1 MKQNIYQHNLRLN
14 LHRQDDLELHRA
26 LMNFD
31 SNKYKS
37 KNDFLKIKA
46 LESIRADDNE
56 KKKGIG
62 SELYPE
68 YVTDKALEQRLEKVV
83 ADVLKELSVWL
94 IKTLASGRYAPI
106 ENGKNV
112 GKTQDKFIDRYRKND
127 EDYK

>member
-14 LHRQDDLELHRA
+14 LNRQDDLDLHRA

-46 LESIRADDNE
+46 LEAIRVDNDE

-62 SELYPE
+62 AGLYPE
-68 YVTDKALEQRLEKVV
+68 YVTGEELEQRLEKAV
-83 ADVLKELSVWL
+83 ADVLKELSVWF
-94 IKTLASGRYAPI
+94 IQALASGRYVAI

-112 GKTQDKFIDRYRKND
+112 GESQGKFIDGYREND
-127 EDYK
+127 KDY